1 MKRNKKISFRFLIA
15 LYIGKLVQIIIKLIY
30 KDKGTHLPGKW
41 SIKICPDFLSR
52 IGRPDKIIAITGTN
66 GKTSVSHFINTI
78 LINNGFTTI
87 NNNKGSN
94 APAGIASALIEV
106 ADLLGR
112 VKKDVAVLEVDERSS
127 GFIYYHILPH
137 YLICTNLFRDSIKR
151 NGHSEFILT
160 KIKSSVPKTTTL
172 VLNADDLISSN
183 IGTEE
188 NKKVYFSVEKLPTDR
203 EFDNIVRDIV
213 VCPQCK
219 SKLKYKYRHYHH
231 IGKTYCSNCDFK
243 SPKSDFIV
251 TDVNFKNKLLT
262 LKERGKEIKYKLFS
276 DSIFNIYNIVATI
289 ALVRTFG
296 LSHEQI
302 KKAFDVLAVKKDRIN
317 NDFIKSK
324 EIITMLA
331 KDQNP
336 ISCSRIF
343 DYVSNQPGNKVI
355 ILYITDV
362 KDKVNGSEDISWLY
376 DTDFE
381 YLNNNEIKQIIA
393 CGTRCYDI
401 LLRLKLA
408 GIKED
413 IIKVS
418 DNYDKV
424 EELVTFEDIDKIY
437 ILYALYAYPL
447 AVRLKKKIIERLGD

>member
-1 MKRNKKISFRFLIA
+1 
-15 LYIGKLVQIIIKLIY
+15 
-30 KDKGTHLPGKW
+30 
-41 SIKICPDFLSR
+41 
-52 IGRPDKIIAITGTN
+52 
-66 GKTSVSHFINTI
+66 
-78 LINNGFTTI
+78 
-87 NNNKGSN
+87 
-94 APAGIASALIEV
+94 
-106 ADLLGR
+106 
-112 VKKDVAVLEVDERSS
+112 
-127 GFIYYHILPH
+127 
-137 YLICTNLFRDSIKR
+137 
-151 NGHSEFILT
+151 
-160 KIKSSVPKTTTL
+160 
-172 VLNADDLISSN
+172 
-183 IGTEE
+183 
-188 NKKVYFSVEKLPTDR
+188 
-203 EFDNIVRDIV
+203 
-213 VCPQCK
+213 
-219 SKLKYKYRHYHH
+219 
-231 IGKTYCSNCDFK
+231 
-243 SPKSDFIV
+243 
-251 TDVNFKNKLLT
+251 
-262 LKERGKEIKYKLFS
+262 
-276 DSIFNIYNIVATI
+276 
-289 ALVRTFG
+289 
-296 LSHEQI
+296 
-302 KKAFDVLAVKKDRIN
+302 
-317 NDFIKSK
+317 
-324 EIITMLA
+324 MLA